1 MNHNPKE
8 IDTNKLEIVGKLSA
22 SMFHEIRNH
31 LSVFKLNLDYL
42 NLSKDSLPEDIT
54 DSINMLSEIS
64 DKMNHL
70 LNSVL
75 YLSKKSNDDF
85 EIGSLNEVIDFAI
98 NMISSRANQNNIH
111 IIKELEVDEPYLNI
125 NRSKILQV
133 ILNLLSNAFD
143 ASHPNTNIYV
153 RTKRIGTFEEPLY
166 LFEVADIGIGIHEED
181 KEKIFDDFFTLKKS
195 GTGLGLG
202 ICKKIIEEHDA
213 DISFESEIS
222 KGSIFRV
229 IFKVTPLRE
238 TE

>member
-31 LSVFKLNLDYL
+31 LSAFKLNLDYL

-111 IIKELEVDEPYLNI
+111 I
-125 NRSKILQV
+125 KIGR
-133 ILNLLSNAFD
+133 
-143 ASHPNTNIYV
+143 ASC
-153 RTKRIGTFEEPLY
+153 RG
-166 LFEVADIGIGIHEED
+166 
-181 KEKIFDDFFTLKKS
+181 
-195 GTGLGLG
+195 
-202 ICKKIIEEHDA
+202 
-213 DISFESEIS
+213 
-222 KGSIFRV
+222 RV
-229 IFKVTPLRE
+229 
-238 TE
+238 